1 MKTRFLFLFF
11 ALFLVAA
18 SCSGSDP
25 LPENEIDEDLLQDS
39 ENSDNSLPDPT
50 TSEEGNDAD
59 AVKSDDKDENDKIN
73 DSDSNNSSSDADET
87 ASDDADS
94 VDDDDDSSDSQS
106 DSDDNSTN
114 DSGDSVNDSDDD
126 DTNPTDNDTDT
137 ADSTSDADT
146 DVDTDS
152 GEADLTVILP
162 FGDAPVDK
170 TIKLDTKITK
180 IDVLLMVDLY
190 SSMSA
195 AHDNLKAN
203 VKTVIIDGI
212 RAKIPDSA
220 FGLVTLGVVEAGTAY
235 NLAQPITTD
244 TNSIRNAVDGIAKV
258 TSGTRTYHGLAL
270 WEAASGE
277 EDKEYL
283 ILCDNNAVCNA
294 KYKTINISPV
304 DCSGQIG
311 NMGGAC
317 FRNNAMPVFVM
328 ASSQKFNNF
337 TRKKFNDDYCDEWR
351 ESVNGNAYTL
361 EKTAVKAAAK
371 MNEINAK
378 FIGVSYKT
386 SNPADG
392 FKTVAKNTASQD
404 TADSA
409 NGFNISVE
417 DGDSDFSAKIA
428 EQVNFL
434 TENIRLD
441 VIAKFGHKDNEYGI
455 SDTTQF
461 VKSFYPEAAQ
471 KLKAGTEASLDITFK
486 NDFYENNDSKP
497 HVFRIT
503 VEAEGEGLV
512 LDSRSIK
519 IVVPCKN
526 CDSEGF

>member
-1 MKTRFLFLFF
+1 MRTRFLFLFF

-25 LPENEIDEDLLQDS
+25 LSESEIDENLSQDS
-39 ENSDNSLPDPT
+39 ENIDNSLPDPT
-50 TSEEGNDAD
+50 TSEEGNDSD
-59 AVKSDDKDENDKIN
+59 AVKSDEKDENDKID
-73 DSDSNNSSSDADET
+73 DSDSNNSSSDTDET
-87 ASDDADS
+87 TSDDADS
-94 VDDDDDSSDSQS
+94 VDDSSDSQP
-106 DSDDNSTN
+106 DNDDDSTN
-114 DSGDSVNDSDDD
+114 DSGDSVSDSDDD

-162 FGDAPVDK
+162 FGGAPVDK
-170 TIKLDTKITK
+170 TIKLDTKITR

-203 VKTVIIDGI
+203 VKTAIMDGI
-212 RAKIPDSA
+212 RAKLPDTA

-235 NLAQPITTD
+235 NLVQPVTTD
-244 TNSIRNAVDGIAKV
+244 TNSVRNAVDGIAKV

-283 ILCDNNAVCNA
+283 ILCENNAVCNA
-294 KYKTINISPV
+294 KYKTISINPV

-311 NMGGAC
+311 NIGGAC
-317 FRNNAMPVFVM
+317 FRENAMPVFVM
-328 ASSQKFNNF
+328 ASSQNFNNF
-337 TRKKFNDDYCDEWR
+337 LRKKNNGDSYDEWR
-351 ESVNGNAYTL
+351 ESVSGNTYTP

-386 SNPADG
+386 SNPVNG

-404 TADSA
+404 AADSDS
-409 NGFNISVE
+409 GFNIFVE
-417 DGDSDFSAKIA
+417 EGDDTFSAKIA

-434 TENIRLD
+434 TENILLK
-441 VIAKFGHKDNEYGI
+441 VKAEMKHVDNEYGV
-455 SDTTQF
+455 TGTAQF
-461 VKSFYPEAAQ
+461 VKSFYPTAVQ
-471 KLKAGTEASLDITFK
+471 TVKAGTQLILDTVTFE
-486 NDFYENNDSKP
+486 NNFYENTACEP
-497 HVFRIT
+497 HVFHIT
-503 VEAEGEGLV
+503 LEATGEGLV
-512 LDSRSIK
+512 LDSRDIK
-519 IVVPCKN
+519 IIVPGRDCGEN
-526 CDSEGF
+526 HW